1 MFSST
6 GYSNK
11 TSKAIAVVE
20 RLVSFCEAV
29 GLEAGVD
36 RSGVSASTY
45 LTVVSH
51 DGERITKV
59 RVSDHANKH
68 VCSSDVHFYLGQDV
82 SELVATVA
90 ARHEVE
96 VPARFTAEAFAA
108 RSAAADKAATTR
120 AAKAEAT
127 EAEML
132 AAVTEALRGSKSL
145 STATA
150 GKVVDAT
157 VGTLPRAQ
165 RQRIAAAASKAVSTE
180 RALSAAGDDLQALA
194 SLGATLPAARLR
206 LRGLVDAATY
216 ASLRPAGVMRATWA
230 A

>member
-11 TSKAIAVVE
+11 TSETAKVVE
-20 RLVSFCEAV
+20 IVLSFCQAV

-36 RSGVSASTY
+36 RSAISASTY
-45 LTVVSH
+45 VSIVSH
-51 DGERITKV
+51 DGERFSKV
-59 RVSDHANKH
+59 RVSDHANRH
-68 VCSSDVHFYLGQDV
+68 EPADVEFLLGQSV

-108 RSAAADKAATTR
+108 RSAAADKAAATR

-127 EAEML
+127 ESELL
-132 AAVTEALRGSKSL
+132 AAVVEALRGSKSL
-145 STATA
+145 SLATA

-157 VGTLPRAQ
+157 MGSLPRAQ
-165 RQRIAAAASKAVSTE
+165 RQRIAAAAAQAVSTE

>member
-11 TSKAIAVVE
+11 TSETAKVVE
-20 RLVSFCEAV
+20 IVLSFCQAV

-45 LTVVSH
+45 VSIVSH
-51 DGERITKV
+51 EGERFSKV

-68 VCSSDVHFYLGQDV
+68 VCSSDVHFYLGQSV

-108 RSAAADKAATTR
+108 RSAAADKAAATR

-127 EAEML
+127 ESELL
-132 AAVTEALRGSKSL
+132 AAVVEAMRGSKSL
-145 STATA
+145 SLATA

-165 RQRIAAAASKAVSTE
+165 RQRIAAAAAQAVSTE